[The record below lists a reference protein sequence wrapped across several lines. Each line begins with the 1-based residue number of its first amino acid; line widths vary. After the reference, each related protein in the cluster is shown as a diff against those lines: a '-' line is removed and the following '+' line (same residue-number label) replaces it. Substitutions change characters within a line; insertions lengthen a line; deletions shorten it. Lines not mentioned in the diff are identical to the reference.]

1 MELGKKVYKSTA
13 ITTIKVM
20 AVVIIVVLFFNLCI
34 QTFYDPEFSQLE
46 VQDYMA
52 MIKFHLKYPYDI
64 LPFIFFIF
72 VPCFYYGFIRGVTF
86 FENGMVINRGLP
98 FVNAEIP
105 YSEIKD
111 FEIIH
116 SKLFM
121 SIKRKD
127 TNEDILFAI
136 KDVDRA
142 VSIFD
147 QNGIQGDL
155 TSKEKLTMTIHTK
168 LIIFFIAI
176 GVAVMLGQ
184 SLGLSRFLFRS

>member
-1 MELGKKVYKSTA
+1 
-13 ITTIKVM
+13 M
-20 AVVIIVVLFFNLCI
+20 ALVIIVVLFINLYV
-34 QTFYDPEFSQLE
+34 QTFYDPEFSQQAIQNFKAVAL
-46 VQDYMA
+46 
-52 MIKFHLKYPYDI
+52 FHFKYPYDI
-64 LPFIFFIF
+64 LPFIFFIL
-72 VPCFYYGFIRGVTF
+72 VPCVYYGFIRGVTF
-86 FENGMVINRGLP
+86 FENGIIINRGLP
-98 FVNAEIP
+98 FLNTEIP

-121 SIKRKD
+121 SINRKD
-127 TNEDILFAI
+127 TGEDILFAI

-147 QNGIQGDL
+147 QNGISGDL
-155 TSKEKLTMTIHTK
+155 TSQEKLAMTIHTK

-184 SLGLSRFLFRS
+184 SLGLSRFLFRT